1 MNYFVKVDA
10 ADVVWGSTFSD
21 EAPDPTWVPVDFDPS
36 EAMLLPTK
44 QRLVNG
50 ALVDTGQPIFPPEPW
65 LVWDTATIAWV
76 DPRDLQQ
83 IKDAKWAEIKVARTE
98 QEYGG
103 FVWDGSPF
111 DSDALSQQR
120 IIGASQWA
128 GMNSSFTIDWTLADN
143 TVRILNAQEMMAVG
157 GALGIHVEQ
166 AFTKGR
172 DLRTLIDNAQTIA
185 EVEAIHW

>member
-1 MNYFVKVDA
+1 MNNFVKLDA
-10 ADVVWGSTFSD
+10 ADVVWGYTYSD
-21 EAPDPTWVPVDFDPS
+21 EAPDATWAAIDFDAS
-36 EAMLLPTK
+36 AAMQLPTK
-44 QRLVNG
+44 QRLVDG
-50 ALVDTGQPIFPPEPW
+50 ALVDTGQPAMPPEPW
-65 LVWDTATIAWV
+65 LVWSTTAIAWV

-83 IKDAKWAEIKVARTE
+83 IKDAKWQEIKAARTD

-128 GMNSSFTIDWTLADN
+128 SLNSAFTIEWTLADN
-143 TVRILNAQEMMAVG
+143 TVRTLNAQEMQAVG
-157 GALGIHVEQ
+157 AALGTHVEQ
-166 AFTKGR
+166 AFNKGR
-172 DLRTLIDNAQTIA
+172 DIRALIDSAQTIA